1 MFNFFEGLKKE
12 FKLPS
17 ELFGNYNL
25 VLVSGS
31 FLYVEGHK
39 GLLKL
44 SEENISL
51 RVKGGVLIVLGSNLS
66 IKELTPN
73 TISITGKITNFEV
86 LWWLNLKFLV
96 AQGFLLKV

>member
-12 FKLPS
+12 FFLPK
-17 ELFGNYNL
+17 EIFNRYNV
-25 VLVSGS
+25 VLVSNS

-51 RVKGGVLIVLGSNLS
+51 KVKEGILIVLGSNLV
-66 IKELTPN
+66 IKELTIN
-73 TISITGKITNFEV
+73 TVAITGKIKSFEV
-86 LWWLNLKFLV
+86 LWW
-96 AQGFLLKV
+96 